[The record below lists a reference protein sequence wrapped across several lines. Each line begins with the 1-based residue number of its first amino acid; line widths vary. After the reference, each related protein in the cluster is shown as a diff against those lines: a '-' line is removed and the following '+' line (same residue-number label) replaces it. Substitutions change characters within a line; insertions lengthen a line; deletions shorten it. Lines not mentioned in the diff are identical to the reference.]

1 MSILRL
7 ARVPAVT
14 IEPSAS
20 VAQGILLMQ
29 QEKVGALF
37 VLENGQLRGVLTERD
52 VMVRIALRRRDPE
65 TTRISDVMTS
75 PAWTL
80 STDATVADA
89 IGMMVARR
97 VRHLPIVSQGS
108 VKGMVSLRHMLREQT
123 LDLTEKLDSI
133 VAESCADGIG
143 G

>member
-20 VAQGILLMQ
+20 VTEGILLMQ
-29 QEKVGALF
+29 REKVGALF
-37 VLENGQLRGVLTERD
+37 VVEEDSLRGVLTERD
-52 VMVRIALRRRDPE
+52 VMFRVALRRGDPA
-65 TTRISDVMTS
+65 TTCIGDVMTS

-80 STDATVADA
+80 STDATVIDA
-89 IGMMVARR
+89 IATMVARR

-108 VKGMVSLRHMLREQT
+108 VKGMVSLRHMLQEHSVN
-123 LDLTEKLDSI
+123 LTQELDSF
-133 VAESCADGIG
+133 VAGACADGIG